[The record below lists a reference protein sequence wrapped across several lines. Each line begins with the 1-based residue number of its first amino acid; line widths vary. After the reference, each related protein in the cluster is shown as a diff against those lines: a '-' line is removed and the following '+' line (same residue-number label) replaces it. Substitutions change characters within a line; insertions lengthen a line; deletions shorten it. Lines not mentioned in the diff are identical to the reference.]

1 MEGEGKVAI
10 ERSSNVREE
19 LSQRA
24 FFGFIP
30 GIVIV
35 AVAGLMIAYKT
46 AWMMLAYVLLI
57 IGAAALAYGIA
68 QLFKMRKVTDI
79 SISCPFCSERNF
91 FTIMPDDD
99 VRCTSCLREI
109 PVADGKVLAVFQ
121 VQCGKC
127 SGLNYYTEKSTGL
140 ICEFCDSVIPI
151 ATDEGPD
158 AAQTFEKFTAH
169 DPGQPVDLYL
179 SDPGPHREKMIEVL
193 QKMLS
198 LNRNQV
204 KEIIDEVPSILLI
217 GIPAKKA
224 EYLVQDIE
232 KHGGR
237 ASIETHS

>member
-24 FFGFIP
+24 FFGIVP
-30 GIVIV
+30 GVVVLGI
-35 AVAGLMIAYKT
+35 AGLMIAYKT
-46 AWMMLAYVLLI
+46 VWIQLAYVLLAM
-57 IGAAALAYGIA
+57 GAAAIIYGVM
-68 QLFKMRKVTDI
+68 QLVKMRKVTDI
-79 SISCPFCSERNF
+79 SIPCPFCSERNF
-91 FTIMPDDD
+91 FTDMPNDD

-109 PVADGKVLAVFQ
+109 PIADGKVLEVFQ

-151 ATDEGPD
+151 ATDDGPD
-158 AAQTFEKFTAH
+158 AAQTFERFTAH

-179 SDPGPHREKMIEVL
+179 QDPGPHREKMIEVL

-204 KEIIDEVPSILLI
+204 KEIIDEVPSLLLI
-217 GIPAKKA
+217 GIAAKKA
-224 EYLVQDIE
+224 EYLAQDIE
-232 KHGGR
+232 EAGGR
-237 ASIETHS
+237 ASVETHS